1 MNKLLLIVFFLINCA
16 YSVNAAPLDKN
27 LVINGGA
34 ETGNTNGWISS
45 GIDAVPA
52 TGLAAGFG
60 AYAFT
65 GGTGPD
71 SQTLTQTI
79 DVSGNSVLIDAGA
92 IESTFNVNLQ
102 TRKAGSLT
110 DIAKAS
116 VFFLD
121 ATGLELGSFT
131 LVDTINPLLMDWNLF
146 SDTRMLPRTTRTIKI
161 VLTSSR
167 TSGPTSLSSDGFIDN
182 VSLSLT
188 NVHAKSIAIKKAWI
202 TPTKAK
208 QGEYIKIFAQ
218 ISGDPSKIS
227 EVVFMLG
234 NTQLATLTDSDG
246 DGIWTGQHQVIENLG
261 YQAAT
266 KIYVK
271 NLTGGIIA
279 KWPGFTVL
287 P

>member
-16 YSVNAAPLDKN
+16 YSANAAPLDKN

-60 AYAFT
+60 SYVFT

-79 DVSGNSVLIDAGA
+79 DVSGNSVEIDAGE

-102 TRKAGSLT
+102 SRTVGSVVDL
-110 DIAKAS
+110 AKAN

-121 ATGLELGSFT
+121 ATGIELGSFSF
-131 LVDTINPLLMDWNLF
+131 VDTINPLLMDWNLF
-146 SDTRMLPRTTRTIKI
+146 SDTRILPRTTRSIRI
-161 VLTSSR
+161 LLTSVR
-167 TSGPTSLSSDGFIDN
+167 TSGGISSDGFIDD

-208 QGEYIKIFAQ
+208 QGEYIKILAQ

-234 NTQLATLTDSDG
+234 STPLATLTDPDG
-246 DGIWTGQHQVIENLG
+246 DGTWTGQHQIIENLG